1 MLKILDA
8 GSFRKSFARRTF
20 TDYPQELS
28 RVREIISAVRLN
40 GDETVRKFTAE
51 FDGEAPESLRVSEE
65 EFACAERLVDGDVR
79 EALKRAAQNIA
90 AFHRHALLRSWQ
102 ERDKSGI
109 VLGER
114 VTALDRVGA
123 YVPGGGAAYP
133 SSVLMTVIPAKIAGV
148 REVVVATP
156 PGAGGVINPYT
167 LLAARLAGA
176 DAVYKCGGAQ
186 AIAALAYGTESIPA
200 VDKIVGPGNLY
211 VTLAKREVAGM
222 VGIDMLAGPS
232 EVLVLADDTAR
243 ADFVAAD
250 LLAQAEHDVLAA
262 AYCVTT
268 SRRLA
273 AELPVE
279 LEKQCARLTRG
290 SVAKQ
295 ALAGQGALV
304 LARDLPEALEVVNKL
319 APEHLELHLA
329 DPWQALEKVRHAGAV
344 FVGAYTPESL
354 GDYWAGPNHV
364 LPTAGAAR
372 FYSPLSAADFQ
383 KRSSIIHY
391 PAAGLLGAAR
401 AVETLAAAEGLTAHA
416 LAVKIRREYL
426 EKQNCGDN
434 T

>member
-1 MLKILDA
+1 VLKVQDA
-8 GSFRKSFARRTF
+8 GSFRKSFSRRTF
-20 TDYPQELS
+20 ADYPLELS
-28 RVREIISAVRLN
+28 RVREIIGSVRLK
-40 GDETVRKFTAE
+40 GDGAVCKFTAE
-51 FDGEAPESLRVSEE
+51 FDGTAPDRLRVSEE
-65 EFACAERLVDGDVR
+65 EFDSAERLVAGEFR
-79 EALKRAAQNIA
+79 TLLSEAAHNIA
-90 AFHRHALLRSWQ
+90 AFHRRGLLKSWQ
-102 ERDKSGI
+102 ERGSEGVI
-109 VLGER
+109 LGER

-133 SSVLMTVIPAKIAGV
+133 SSVLMTVIPAKVAGV
-148 REVVVATP
+148 REVVVTTP
-156 PGAGGVINPYT
+156 PGAGGQINPYT
-167 LLAARLAGA
+167 LMAARLAGA

-186 AIAALAYGTESIPA
+186 AIAALAYGTETIPA

-211 VTLAKREVAGM
+211 VTLAKREVAGI

-250 LLAQAEHDVLAA
+250 LLAQAEHDVLSA
-262 AYCVTT
+262 AYCVTV

-273 AELPVE
+273 DELPVE
-279 LEKQCARLTRG
+279 LEKQCARLARG
-290 SVAKQ
+290 SVAGQ

-304 LARDLPEALEVVNKL
+304 LAQDLAEALDVVNML

-364 LPTAGAAR
+364 LPTAGSAR

-391 PAAGLLGAAR
+391 PAACLPGAAL
-401 AVETLAAAEGLTAHA
+401 AVETLAAAEGLTAHG
-416 LAVKIRREYL
+416 LAVKIRREHL
-426 EKQNCGDN
+426 EKQDSYSNA
-434 T
+434 